1 MIKVVGIVLTALI
14 INIVLKNYSK
24 EFTFL
29 INIVCTIIIF
39 TLISKDLKGIVDRL
53 TSISNEISVLL
64 PYIKIMLKIL
74 GISMIAQ
81 LLSDLCRDNGENTLA
96 NQTELSAKI
105 IILVTALPLF
115 TTIMDIMIGMLFIF
129 MLILV
134 FPDVCFAEEKIADYQ
149 SQLDEYDLS
158 SFDLLDDDTASLL
171 DELGIDDFDYENIS
185 SNSGIWMPRGI
196 TRTSSAIR

>member
-14 INIVLKNYSK
+14 INIMLKNYSK

-115 TTIMDIMIGMLFIF
+115 TTIMDIMIGML
-129 MLILV
+129 
-134 FPDVCFAEEKIADYQ
+134 K
-149 SQLDEYDLS
+149 
-158 SFDLLDDDTASLL
+158 
-171 DELGIDDFDYENIS
+171 
-185 SNSGIWMPRGI
+185 
-196 TRTSSAIR
+196 

>member
-29 INIVCTIIIF
+29 ISIVCTIIIF

-115 TTIMDIMIGMLFIF
+115 TTIMDIMIGML
-129 MLILV
+129 
-134 FPDVCFAEEKIADYQ
+134 K
-149 SQLDEYDLS
+149 
-158 SFDLLDDDTASLL
+158 
-171 DELGIDDFDYENIS
+171 
-185 SNSGIWMPRGI
+185 
-196 TRTSSAIR
+196 

>member
-14 INIVLKNYSK
+14 INIVLKSYSK

-29 INIVCTIIIF
+29 VNIVCTIIIF

-53 TSISNEISVLL
+53 TSISNEISFLL
-64 PYIKIMLKIL
+64 PYIKIMIKIL

-115 TTIMDIMIGMLFIF
+115 TTIMDIMIGML
-129 MLILV
+129 
-134 FPDVCFAEEKIADYQ
+134 K
-149 SQLDEYDLS
+149 
-158 SFDLLDDDTASLL
+158 
-171 DELGIDDFDYENIS
+171 
-185 SNSGIWMPRGI
+185 
-196 TRTSSAIR
+196 

>member
-81 LLSDLCRDNGENTLA
+81 LLSDLCRDNGETKNRLH
-96 NQTELSAKI
+96 
-105 IILVTALPLF
+105 
-115 TTIMDIMIGMLFIF
+115 
-129 MLILV
+129 
-134 FPDVCFAEEKIADYQ
+134 Y
-149 SQLDEYDLS
+149 
-158 SFDLLDDDTASLL
+158 
-171 DELGIDDFDYENIS
+171 
-185 SNSGIWMPRGI
+185 R
-196 TRTSSAIR
+196 

>member
-96 NQTELSAKI
+96 NQMELSAKI

-115 TTIMDIMIGMLFIF
+115 TTIMDIMIGML
-129 MLILV
+129 
-134 FPDVCFAEEKIADYQ
+134 K
-149 SQLDEYDLS
+149 
-158 SFDLLDDDTASLL
+158 
-171 DELGIDDFDYENIS
+171 
-185 SNSGIWMPRGI
+185 
-196 TRTSSAIR
+196 

>member
-29 INIVCTIIIF
+29 VNIVCTIIIF

-81 LLSDLCRDNGENTLA
+81 LLSDLCRDNGENMLA

-115 TTIMDIMIGMLFIF
+115 TTIMDIMIGML
-129 MLILV
+129 
-134 FPDVCFAEEKIADYQ
+134 K
-149 SQLDEYDLS
+149 
-158 SFDLLDDDTASLL
+158 
-171 DELGIDDFDYENIS
+171 
-185 SNSGIWMPRGI
+185 
-196 TRTSSAIR
+196 

>member
-96 NQTELSAKI
+96 NQTGLSAKI

-115 TTIMDIMIGMLFIF
+115 TTIMDIMIGML
-129 MLILV
+129 
-134 FPDVCFAEEKIADYQ
+134 K
-149 SQLDEYDLS
+149 
-158 SFDLLDDDTASLL
+158 
-171 DELGIDDFDYENIS
+171 
-185 SNSGIWMPRGI
+185 
-196 TRTSSAIR
+196 

>member
-105 IILVTALPLF
+105 IILVTSLPLF
-115 TTIMDIMIGMLFIF
+115 TTIMDIMIGML
-129 MLILV
+129 
-134 FPDVCFAEEKIADYQ
+134 K
-149 SQLDEYDLS
+149 
-158 SFDLLDDDTASLL
+158 
-171 DELGIDDFDYENIS
+171 
-185 SNSGIWMPRGI
+185 
-196 TRTSSAIR
+196 

>member
-1 MIKVVGIVLTALI
+1 MIKVVVIVLTALI

-115 TTIMDIMIGMLFIF
+115 TTIMDIMIGML
-129 MLILV
+129 
-134 FPDVCFAEEKIADYQ
+134 K
-149 SQLDEYDLS
+149 
-158 SFDLLDDDTASLL
+158 
-171 DELGIDDFDYENIS
+171 
-185 SNSGIWMPRGI
+185 
-196 TRTSSAIR
+196 

>member
-24 EFTFL
+24 VFTFL

-115 TTIMDIMIGMLFIF
+115 TTIMDIMIGML
-129 MLILV
+129 
-134 FPDVCFAEEKIADYQ
+134 K
-149 SQLDEYDLS
+149 
-158 SFDLLDDDTASLL
+158 
-171 DELGIDDFDYENIS
+171 
-185 SNSGIWMPRGI
+185 
-196 TRTSSAIR
+196 

>member
-1 MIKVVGIVLTALI
+1 MIKVVGIILTALI

-105 IILVTALPLF
+105 ILVTALPLF
-115 TTIMDIMIGMLFIF
+115 TTIMDIMIGML
-129 MLILV
+129 
-134 FPDVCFAEEKIADYQ
+134 K
-149 SQLDEYDLS
+149 
-158 SFDLLDDDTASLL
+158 
-171 DELGIDDFDYENIS
+171 
-185 SNSGIWMPRGI
+185 
-196 TRTSSAIR
+196 

>member
-53 TSISNEISVLL
+53 TSISNELSVLL

-115 TTIMDIMIGMLFIF
+115 TTIMDIMIGML
-129 MLILV
+129 
-134 FPDVCFAEEKIADYQ
+134 K
-149 SQLDEYDLS
+149 
-158 SFDLLDDDTASLL
+158 
-171 DELGIDDFDYENIS
+171 
-185 SNSGIWMPRGI
+185 
-196 TRTSSAIR
+196 

>member
-74 GISMIAQ
+74 GIPMIAQ

-115 TTIMDIMIGMLFIF
+115 TTIMDIMIGML
-129 MLILV
+129 
-134 FPDVCFAEEKIADYQ
+134 K
-149 SQLDEYDLS
+149 
-158 SFDLLDDDTASLL
+158 
-171 DELGIDDFDYENIS
+171 
-185 SNSGIWMPRGI
+185 
-196 TRTSSAIR
+196 

>member
-115 TTIMDIMIGMLFIF
+115 TTIMDIMKGML
-129 MLILV
+129 
-134 FPDVCFAEEKIADYQ
+134 K
-149 SQLDEYDLS
+149 
-158 SFDLLDDDTASLL
+158 
-171 DELGIDDFDYENIS
+171 
-185 SNSGIWMPRGI
+185 
-196 TRTSSAIR
+196 

>member
-81 LLSDLCRDNGENTLA
+81 LISDLCRDNGENTLA

-115 TTIMDIMIGMLFIF
+115 TTIMDIMIGML
-129 MLILV
+129 
-134 FPDVCFAEEKIADYQ
+134 K
-149 SQLDEYDLS
+149 
-158 SFDLLDDDTASLL
+158 
-171 DELGIDDFDYENIS
+171 
-185 SNSGIWMPRGI
+185 
-196 TRTSSAIR
+196 

>member
-105 IILVTALPLF
+105 IILVIALPLF
-115 TTIMDIMIGMLFIF
+115 TTIMDIMIGML
-129 MLILV
+129 
-134 FPDVCFAEEKIADYQ
+134 K
-149 SQLDEYDLS
+149 
-158 SFDLLDDDTASLL
+158 
-171 DELGIDDFDYENIS
+171 
-185 SNSGIWMPRGI
+185 
-196 TRTSSAIR
+196 

>member
-115 TTIMDIMIGMLFIF
+115 TSIMDIMIGML
-129 MLILV
+129 
-134 FPDVCFAEEKIADYQ
+134 K
-149 SQLDEYDLS
+149 
-158 SFDLLDDDTASLL
+158 
-171 DELGIDDFDYENIS
+171 
-185 SNSGIWMPRGI
+185 
-196 TRTSSAIR
+196 

>member
-1 MIKVVGIVLTALI
+1 MIKIVGIVLTALI

-115 TTIMDIMIGMLFIF
+115 TTIMDIMIGML
-129 MLILV
+129 
-134 FPDVCFAEEKIADYQ
+134 K
-149 SQLDEYDLS
+149 
-158 SFDLLDDDTASLL
+158 
-171 DELGIDDFDYENIS
+171 
-185 SNSGIWMPRGI
+185 
-196 TRTSSAIR
+196 

>member
-39 TLISKDLKGIVDRL
+39 TLISKDLKGIIYRL

-115 TTIMDIMIGMLFIF
+115 TTIMDIMIGML
-129 MLILV
+129 
-134 FPDVCFAEEKIADYQ
+134 K
-149 SQLDEYDLS
+149 
-158 SFDLLDDDTASLL
+158 
-171 DELGIDDFDYENIS
+171 
-185 SNSGIWMPRGI
+185 
-196 TRTSSAIR
+196 

>member
-115 TTIMDIMIGMLFIF
+115 TTIMDIKIGKL
-129 MLILV
+129 
-134 FPDVCFAEEKIADYQ
+134 K
-149 SQLDEYDLS
+149 
-158 SFDLLDDDTASLL
+158 
-171 DELGIDDFDYENIS
+171 
-185 SNSGIWMPRGI
+185 
-196 TRTSSAIR
+196 

>member
-74 GISMIAQ
+74 GISTIAQ

-115 TTIMDIMIGMLFIF
+115 TTIMDIMIGML
-129 MLILV
+129 
-134 FPDVCFAEEKIADYQ
+134 K
-149 SQLDEYDLS
+149 
-158 SFDLLDDDTASLL
+158 
-171 DELGIDDFDYENIS
+171 
-185 SNSGIWMPRGI
+185 
-196 TRTSSAIR
+196 

>member
-105 IILVTALPLF
+105 IILVTALPIF
-115 TTIMDIMIGMLFIF
+115 TTIMDIMIGML
-129 MLILV
+129 
-134 FPDVCFAEEKIADYQ
+134 K
-149 SQLDEYDLS
+149 
-158 SFDLLDDDTASLL
+158 
-171 DELGIDDFDYENIS
+171 
-185 SNSGIWMPRGI
+185 
-196 TRTSSAIR
+196 

>member
-53 TSISNEISVLL
+53 TSISHEISVLL

-115 TTIMDIMIGMLFIF
+115 TTIMDIMIGML
-129 MLILV
+129 
-134 FPDVCFAEEKIADYQ
+134 K
-149 SQLDEYDLS
+149 
-158 SFDLLDDDTASLL
+158 
-171 DELGIDDFDYENIS
+171 
-185 SNSGIWMPRGI
+185 
-196 TRTSSAIR
+196 

>member
-53 TSISNEISVLL
+53 TSISNEISALL

-115 TTIMDIMIGMLFIF
+115 TTIMDIMIGML
-129 MLILV
+129 
-134 FPDVCFAEEKIADYQ
+134 K
-149 SQLDEYDLS
+149 
-158 SFDLLDDDTASLL
+158 
-171 DELGIDDFDYENIS
+171 
-185 SNSGIWMPRGI
+185 
-196 TRTSSAIR
+196 

>member
-39 TLISKDLKGIVDRL
+39 TLISKDLKGIVARL

-115 TTIMDIMIGMLFIF
+115 TTIMDIMIGML
-129 MLILV
+129 
-134 FPDVCFAEEKIADYQ
+134 K
-149 SQLDEYDLS
+149 
-158 SFDLLDDDTASLL
+158 
-171 DELGIDDFDYENIS
+171 
-185 SNSGIWMPRGI
+185 
-196 TRTSSAIR
+196 

>member
-1 MIKVVGIVLTALI
+1 MIKVIGIVLTALI

-115 TTIMDIMIGMLFIF
+115 TTIMDIMIGML
-129 MLILV
+129 
-134 FPDVCFAEEKIADYQ
+134 K
-149 SQLDEYDLS
+149 
-158 SFDLLDDDTASLL
+158 
-171 DELGIDDFDYENIS
+171 
-185 SNSGIWMPRGI
+185 
-196 TRTSSAIR
+196 

>member
-96 NQTELSAKI
+96 NHTELSAKI

-115 TTIMDIMIGMLFIF
+115 TTIMDIMIGML
-129 MLILV
+129 
-134 FPDVCFAEEKIADYQ
+134 K
-149 SQLDEYDLS
+149 
-158 SFDLLDDDTASLL
+158 
-171 DELGIDDFDYENIS
+171 
-185 SNSGIWMPRGI
+185 
-196 TRTSSAIR
+196 

>member
-105 IILVTALPLF
+105 IILVTALALF
-115 TTIMDIMIGMLFIF
+115 TTIMDIMIGML
-129 MLILV
+129 
-134 FPDVCFAEEKIADYQ
+134 K
-149 SQLDEYDLS
+149 
-158 SFDLLDDDTASLL
+158 
-171 DELGIDDFDYENIS
+171 
-185 SNSGIWMPRGI
+185 
-196 TRTSSAIR
+196 

>member
-74 GISMIAQ
+74 GISMITQ

-115 TTIMDIMIGMLFIF
+115 TTIMDIMIGML
-129 MLILV
+129 
-134 FPDVCFAEEKIADYQ
+134 K
-149 SQLDEYDLS
+149 
-158 SFDLLDDDTASLL
+158 
-171 DELGIDDFDYENIS
+171 
-185 SNSGIWMPRGI
+185 
-196 TRTSSAIR
+196 

>member
-81 LLSDLCRDNGENTLA
+81 LLSDLCRDTGENTLA

-115 TTIMDIMIGMLFIF
+115 TTIMDIMIGML
-129 MLILV
+129 
-134 FPDVCFAEEKIADYQ
+134 K
-149 SQLDEYDLS
+149 
-158 SFDLLDDDTASLL
+158 
-171 DELGIDDFDYENIS
+171 
-185 SNSGIWMPRGI
+185 
-196 TRTSSAIR
+196 

>member
-39 TLISKDLKGIVDRL
+39 TLISKDLKGIVYRL

-115 TTIMDIMIGMLFIF
+115 TTIMDIMIGML
-129 MLILV
+129 
-134 FPDVCFAEEKIADYQ
+134 K
-149 SQLDEYDLS
+149 
-158 SFDLLDDDTASLL
+158 
-171 DELGIDDFDYENIS
+171 
-185 SNSGIWMPRGI
+185 
-196 TRTSSAIR
+196 

>member
-115 TTIMDIMIGMLFIF
+115 TTIMDIMIGMI
-129 MLILV
+129 
-134 FPDVCFAEEKIADYQ
+134 K
-149 SQLDEYDLS
+149 
-158 SFDLLDDDTASLL
+158 
-171 DELGIDDFDYENIS
+171 
-185 SNSGIWMPRGI
+185 
-196 TRTSSAIR
+196 

>member
-1 MIKVVGIVLTALI
+1 MIKAVGIVLTALI

-115 TTIMDIMIGMLFIF
+115 TTIMDIMIGML
-129 MLILV
+129 
-134 FPDVCFAEEKIADYQ
+134 K
-149 SQLDEYDLS
+149 
-158 SFDLLDDDTASLL
+158 
-171 DELGIDDFDYENIS
+171 
-185 SNSGIWMPRGI
+185 
-196 TRTSSAIR
+196 

>member
-53 TSISNEISVLL
+53 TSISNKISVLL

-115 TTIMDIMIGMLFIF
+115 TTIMDIMIGML
-129 MLILV
+129 
-134 FPDVCFAEEKIADYQ
+134 K
-149 SQLDEYDLS
+149 
-158 SFDLLDDDTASLL
+158 
-171 DELGIDDFDYENIS
+171 
-185 SNSGIWMPRGI
+185 
-196 TRTSSAIR
+196 